1 MSDDATGQR
10 ERVTIDAADLARL
23 GSENAE
29 SAFSLLA
36 DRSVEMGA
44 VVVTTPA
51 SGDTTTS
58 IAEHWE
64 CGVFFQLEGSVDS
77 FVALMFQASQRDALI
92 EQMMGEPA
100 KILGE
105 LAAESVMTEVANIVA
120 SHVASGIADAVGGR
134 LVPSLPSLVATDA
147 AAQFE
152 VFLTD
157 SAAES
162 APRYGCELGDDAD
175 EIGALLVFVPATPR

>member
-1 MSDDATGQR
+1 MSDDATGQL

-51 SGDTTTS
+51 SGDTS

-77 FVALMFQASQRDALI
+77 FVALMFQARQRDALI

-162 APRYGCELGDDAD
+162 APRYGCELVDDAD
-175 EIGALLVFVPATPR
+175 EIGALLVFVPAAPR